1 MNRSEINVSL
11 LLEFKHTAIISE
23 IVTSSCLGN
32 SLIILVAWEIWK
44 HHNDSVSNGAD
55 PSVIEVSRA
64 VSTEARF
71 WFLARAL
78 ALQDF
83 LCR

>member
-1 MNRSEINVSL
+1 MFNGFT
-11 LLEFKHTAIISE
+11 EFSYVMHREQKKG
-23 IVTSSCLGN
+23 LN
-32 SLIILVAWEIWK
+32 SLIILVAWEIRK

-83 LCR
+83 LCRSLTQGH